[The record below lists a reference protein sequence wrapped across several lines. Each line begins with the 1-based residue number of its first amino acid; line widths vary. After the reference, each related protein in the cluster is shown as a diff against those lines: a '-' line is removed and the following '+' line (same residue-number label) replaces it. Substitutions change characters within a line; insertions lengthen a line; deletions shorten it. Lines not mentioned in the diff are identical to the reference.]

1 MFYHNPDE
9 SFLIKKI
16 NMTEIPQL
24 PKRCQV
30 CHHENKFAIQ
40 KLIDKGEAVSLISKE
55 YNISTYAIK
64 AHIMNNHR
72 TNLIAFG
79 EMGYILRKKSVDAA
93 LVLADYINKWSDSI
107 QERRPETIK
116 DSDAIK
122 ALELFSKVQGTLIDK
137 HEIVIKRSIE
147 DALKIF
153 LECDDDKDSELPKA
167 AES

>member
-1 MFYHNPDE
+1 
-9 SFLIKKI
+9 
-16 NMTEIPQL
+16 MTEIPQL

-40 KLIDKGEAVSLISKE
+40 KLIDKGEAATLISKE

-72 TNLIAFG
+72 SNLIAFG
-79 EMGYILRKKSVDAA
+79 EMGYILRKKSVDAG
-93 LVLADYINKWSDSI
+93 LVLADYINKWSASI
-107 QERRPETIK
+107 QERQPETIK
-116 DSDAIK
+116 DSDALK
-122 ALELFSKVQGTLIDK
+122 ALELFSKIQGTLVDK

-147 DALKIF
+147 TALAEF
-153 LECDDDKDSELPKA
+153 LSSDLDDETKHSEKEERKDVAANLPKA